1 MIEVNITKQYKS
13 IVAPCQFEL
22 PSFVVLTG
30 KNGSGKTHLLE
41 AISQKE
47 YSEIKYNGNVI
58 SNIKYIAFNGLNPII
73 KEQGKSSDI
82 TAFIRKVW
90 TELQKNLKEF
100 PDNIKANS
108 IIRNSFLRQ

>member
-58 SNIKYIAFNGLNPII
+58 SNIKYIAFNGLNKRTGKII
-73 KEQGKSSDI
+73 GYYC
-82 TAFIRKVW
+82 
-90 TELQKNLKEF
+90 LYQKGLG
-100 PDNIKANS
+100 
-108 IIRNSFLRQ
+108 